1 MKDKAISAT
10 MSKLEQVA
18 KLKAEI
24 ANAYAQKHNPQQKKM
39 VVKKEK
45 EVNLSSLEDQEED
58 NQDYDVENENLRQQ
72 SKREGTHNELMPI
85 TGYQKK
91 GSKKQLQNPQQ

>member
-1 MKDKAISAT
+1 
-10 MSKLEQVA
+10 
-18 KLKAEI
+18 
-24 ANAYAQKHNPQQKKM
+24 M

-45 EVNLSSLEDQEED
+45 EVNLSALEDQEED

-85 TGYQKK
+85 MKSQKK
-91 GSKKQLQNPQQ
+91 GSKKLLQEQ